1 MTKKQE
7 LACDRAHL
15 NALPVLLQPL
25 IECMNSIP
33 EKTITSLD
41 ARKIISQWDDVR
53 DKWKKE
59 FGFEMGI
66 FNVP

>member
-15 NALPVLLQPL
+15 DALPVLLQPL
-25 IECMNSIP
+25 IECKGSHKP
-33 EKTITSLD
+33 ITSID
-41 ARKIISQWDDVR
+41 ASRILNQWDRFR

-59 FGFEMGI
+59 F
-66 FNVP
+66 